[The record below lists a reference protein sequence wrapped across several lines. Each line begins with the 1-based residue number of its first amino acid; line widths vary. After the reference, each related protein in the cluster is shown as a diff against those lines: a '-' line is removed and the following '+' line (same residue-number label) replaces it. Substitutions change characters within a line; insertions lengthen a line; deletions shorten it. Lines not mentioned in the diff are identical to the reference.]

1 MLQMSKLQT
10 IEFKWLLQDNL
21 VFLLQTLNS
30 YQLVVNV
37 ILNDLIVLNEH
48 ICILEPEALSWN
60 LGLPAAPLCNWQQ
73 GSTEPVSCVL
83 SCLPFLRSLNL
94 PSYTR
99 ITTLDFFFFCFTP
112 FTYRFLR
119 MSEQYAMLISKNAC
133 DWLLIHP
140 EISSLGSCVPLL
152 YRFWHSYFSIRK
164 IRLVDICYS
173 TWKVWFY
180 LNMQTLRLLWSS
192 KFVLLLKR
200 ILNPQY

>member
-99 ITTLDFFFFCFTP
+99 ITTLDFFFFSVSHL
-112 FTYRFLR
+112 LR
-119 MSEQYAMLISKNAC
+119 IDFWECQNSTLCWSARMPVIGFWSIQKFPHLVLVYLCSIGFGILIF
-133 DWLLIHP
+133 P
-140 EISSLGSCVPLL
+140 LGKLDL
-152 YRFWHSYFSIRK
+152 
-164 IRLVDICYS
+164 
-173 TWKVWFY
+173 
-180 LNMQTLRLLWSS
+180 
-192 KFVLLLKR
+192 
-200 ILNPQY
+200 